1 MCPARHSSSSRTSS
15 RWWSGRCLL
24 SSAASITTFWDVRT
38 PAGHNDLIK
47 PPYPTALVPLI
58 PEFLTR
64 RRAGFTFRLRV
75 MEELGLDAPAFAFVV
90 GGVALQS
97 DEGAH
102 LQDIFNPYAT
112 VFDGWHASAATARG
126 AGLAD
131 EVGGRWRA
139 TSKGRELARRVRTE
153 ADRYLATLQP
163 IPASDIRR
171 LADLLGRALAAI
183 EASDVPKDH
192 IPRTARF
199 RGDAGVP
206 MVALE
211 NAVFGLWQA
220 RDDCHMSAWRDVG
233 FDGPSFDVLTRLWRK
248 EAADEQ
254 ELAGKLT
261 QQRPDDVRA
270 ALARLRAD
278 GFVERETVTVTT
290 RGSAARQQIEDETD
304 RRFFAPWPEE
314 VGAEAEWVQAR
325 LRAINTALIPAG

>member
-1 MCPARHSSSSRTSS
+1 METPAR
-15 RWWSGRCLL
+15 
-24 SSAASITTFWDVRT
+24 
-38 PAGHNDLIK
+38 HNDLIK
-47 PPYPTALVPLI
+47 PPYPTALVPLL

-75 MEELGLDAPAFAFVV
+75 MEELGIDAPAFAFIV
-90 GGVALQS
+90 GGVALQP

-102 LQDIFNPYAT
+102 LQDVFNPYAT

-139 TSKGRELARRVRTE
+139 TSKGRDLARRVRAE
-153 ADRYLATLQP
+153 ADRYLATLEP
-163 IPASDIRR
+163 IPATEIRR
-171 LADLLGRALAAI
+171 LAELLGRGLAAI

-199 RGDAGVP
+199 RGDASIP

-211 NAVFGLWQA
+211 NAIFGLWQA
-220 RDDCHMSAWRDVG
+220 RDDCHMSSWREVG

-248 EAADEQ
+248 EAAGEPD
-254 ELAGKLT
+254 LAAKLT

-278 GFVERETVTVTT
+278 GFVERDAVTLTA
-290 RGSAARQQIEDETD
+290 RGDAVRRQIEDETD
-304 RRFFAPWPEE
+304 RRFFAPWPDE
-314 VGAEAEWVQAR
+314 VGDEAEWMQAR
-325 LRAINTALIPAG
+325 LRAINTALAPAG